1 MNTSRYEE
9 HIHASPIHR
18 KHVLTRF
25 IIHCM
30 PRSMKRFQYYGDVGI
45 VFKEKKLK
53 NKHPKD
59 NTF

>member
-1 MNTSRYEE
+1 
-9 HIHASPIHR
+9 
-18 KHVLTRF
+18 
-25 IIHCM
+25 M
-30 PRSMKRFQYYGDVGI
+30 PRSMKRLQYYGDVGI